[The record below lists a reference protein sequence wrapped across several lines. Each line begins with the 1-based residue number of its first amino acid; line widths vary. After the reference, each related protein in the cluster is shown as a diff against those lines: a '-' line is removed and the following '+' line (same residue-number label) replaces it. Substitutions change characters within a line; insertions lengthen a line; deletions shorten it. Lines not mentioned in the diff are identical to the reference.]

1 LRVEASGGD
10 ALTAGPAA
18 RSTERSTVMWRV
30 KILGAGLT
38 AMVAMSLL
46 IASAA
51 SATNPCKPVKGVSRC
66 VFGTQT
72 TPGGE
77 PEPLHIGQTI
87 QQEWWGRGSYFDAGR
102 YSFLCQHVTFGGT
115 VASFMGGA
123 PELATPTTSFV
134 GRGNGGACT
143 SVMGDV
149 QVSADSSQW
158 AIQLAVNEPTPGQFV
173 ISDRLKTMTKE
184 PIDFTAVYSEE
195 PLPPVTCTWTTLN
208 VRGTS
213 PWVAGQQIMG
223 TTPAQ
228 TFRLDE
234 EASNSPQC
242 SKSGKLETS
251 WRFSATPPAGG
262 LAPMVL
268 AIH

>member
-1 LRVEASGGD
+1 
-10 ALTAGPAA
+10 
-18 RSTERSTVMWRV
+18 MWRV
-30 KILGAGLT
+30 KVLGAGFA
-38 AMVAMSLL
+38 AMLAISLL
-46 IASAA
+46 LASAA
-51 SATNPCKPVKGVSRC
+51 SAANPCKPVKGVARC
-66 VFGTQT
+66 VFGIQT

-102 YSFLCQHVTFGGT
+102 YSFLCQHVAFEGT
-115 VASFMGGA
+115 VASFVGGA

-134 GRGNGGACT
+134 GRGSGGACT

-158 AIQLAVNEPTPGQFV
+158 AIQLSVKEPTPGQFV
-173 ISDRLKTMTKE
+173 ISDRLNTPTKE
-184 PIDFTAVYSEE
+184 PIAFTAVYSED
-195 PLPPVTCTWTTLN
+195 PLPPVTCTWTASG
-208 VRGTS
+208 VKGTS
-213 PWVAGQQIMG
+213 PWVAGQQILG

-228 TFRLDE
+228 AFKLDE
-234 EASNSPQC
+234 GASNSPQC
-242 SKSGKLETS
+242 STSGKLETS
-251 WRFSATPPAGG
+251 WRFSAAPPAGG

>member
-1 LRVEASGGD
+1 
-10 ALTAGPAA
+10 
-18 RSTERSTVMWRV
+18 MWRV
-30 KILGAGLT
+30 KILAAGFA
-38 AMVAMSLL
+38 AMLALSLL
-46 IASAA
+46 LASAA

-72 TPGGE
+72 APGAE

-102 YSFLCQHVTFGGT
+102 YSFLCQKVIFGGT
-115 VASFMGGA
+115 VASFVGGA
-123 PELATPTTSFV
+123 PELVTPTTSFV
-134 GRGNGGACT
+134 GRGTGGACT

-149 QVSADSSQW
+149 QVSADSSHW
-158 AIQLAVNEPTPGQFV
+158 AIRLAVQEPAPGQFV
-173 ISDRLKTMTKE
+173 ISDRLKATTEE
-184 PIDFTAVYSEE
+184 PIAFTAVYSEE
-195 PLPPVTCTWTTLN
+195 PLAPVTCRWTALS
-208 VRGTS
+208 VKGSS

-223 TTPAQ
+223 TTPSH
-228 TFRLDE
+228 TFKLDE
-234 EASNSPQC
+234 EASDPQC

-251 WRFSATPPAGG
+251 WRFSAAPPAGG

>member
-1 LRVEASGGD
+1 
-10 ALTAGPAA
+10 
-18 RSTERSTVMWRV
+18 MWRV
-30 KILGAGLT
+30 KVLGAGFA
-38 AMVAMSLL
+38 AMLAMSLL
-46 IASAA
+46 VASAA

-102 YSFLCQHVTFGGT
+102 YSFLCQKVVFGGT
-115 VASFMGGA
+115 VASFVGGA

-134 GRGNGGACT
+134 GRGSGEACT

-149 QVSADSSQW
+149 QVSADSSHW

-173 ISDRLKTMTKE
+173 ISDRLKTTTKE
-184 PIDFTAVYSEE
+184 PIDFTAVYSED
-195 PLPPVTCTWTTLN
+195 PLPPVTCTWTALG
-208 VRGTS
+208 VKGSS
-213 PWVAGQQIMG
+213 PWVEGQQIMG
-223 TTPAQ
+223 TTPAKA
-228 TFRLDE
+228 FRLDE

-251 WRFSATPPAGG
+251 WRFSAALPAGG

>member
-1 LRVEASGGD
+1 
-10 ALTAGPAA
+10 
-18 RSTERSTVMWRV
+18 MWRV
-30 KILGAGLT
+30 KVLGAGFA
-38 AMVAMSLL
+38 AMLAMSLL
-46 IASAA
+46 LASAA

-102 YSFLCQHVTFGGT
+102 YSFLCQQVVFAGT
-115 VASFMGGA
+115 VASFVGGA

-134 GRGNGGACT
+134 GRGSGGACT

-149 QVSADSSQW
+149 QVSADSSHW
-158 AIQLAVNEPTPGQFV
+158 AIQLAVSEPTPGQFV
-173 ISDRLKTMTKE
+173 LSDRLKTTTKE
-184 PIDFTAVYSEE
+184 PIDFTAVYSED
-195 PLPPVTCTWTTLN
+195 PLPPVACTWTTLG
-208 VRGTS
+208 VKGTS

-228 TFRLDE
+228 AFRLDE

-251 WRFSATPPAGG
+251 WRFSAAPPAGG